1 MGRLGAYAHAARS
14 LIRDPWRGRAT
25 VERTRPDELREA
37 LASFDA
43 EEGTSS
49 GSQTQSDD
57 ADTVVVYAG
66 LSDVAAAFG
75 GDPYERLRDALFEA
89 FDAVLTPGFTFSFRE
104 SGFVD
109 LDRAPP
115 EVGAFGRRFLADAT
129 FRTADP
135 VFSLLGAGAFAFETD
150 GADCSYV
157 PGGYWEELHEKDVCY
172 LNVGTDRFRCSAF
185 HVAEMRH
192 EVPYVSRTALR
203 GEIRRNGDVHDVSHA
218 IPTDDHWRRFARRK
232 VQRDLDDALLDRSVG
247 GVRIQ
252 GCRASAVDALL
263 DDRLAADPYYL
274 VT

>member
-14 LIRDPWRGRAT
+14 LLQEPWRGRAT
-25 VERTRPDELREA
+25 VERTRPDALRAA
-37 LASFDA
+37 LSSF
-43 EEGTSS
+43 
-49 GSQTQSDD
+49 D

-75 GDPYERLRDALFEA
+75 GDPYERLRDGLFEA

-104 SGFVD
+104 SRFVD
-109 LDRAPP
+109 LDRALP
-115 EVGAFGRRFLADAT
+115 EVGTFGRRFLADAT
-129 FRTADP
+129 FRTDDP

-150 GADCSYV
+150 GTDCSYAT
-157 PGGYWEELHEKDVCY
+157 GGYWDELHDRDVLY

-185 HVAEMRH
+185 HVAEVRH

-203 GEIRRNGDVHDVSHA
+203 GEIRRNGDVHDVAHA

-232 VQRDLDDALLDRSVG
+232 VQRDLGDALLDRSVG

-252 GCRASAVDALL
+252 GCRAGAVDALL
-263 DDRLAADPYYL
+263 DERLGSDPYYL